1 MYFSR
6 AILLLTFF
14 VTCLVEIYMTGTF
27 YEKEIVDVA
36 LQSIIKRM
44 KGVSPATCL
53 LKCRKNSDCDLAAM
67 DGTDC
72 LFLRKGIEE
81 VVSVVLLDEIEI
93 KYAKGN
99 KHIKIK
105 IHLLR

>member
-53 LKCRKNSDCDLAAM
+53 LKCRKNSDCELAAM

-72 LFLRKGIEE
+72 LFLKKGIDGEK

-93 KYAKGN
+93 KDAKGN
-99 KHIKIK
+99 KNT
-105 IHLLR
+105 